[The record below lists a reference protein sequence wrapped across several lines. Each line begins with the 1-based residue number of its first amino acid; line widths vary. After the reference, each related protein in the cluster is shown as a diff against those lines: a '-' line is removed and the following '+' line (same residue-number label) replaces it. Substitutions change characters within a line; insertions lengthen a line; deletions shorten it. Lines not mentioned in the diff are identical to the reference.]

1 MTGSLRERNG
11 KYHVVLN
18 FKDKG
23 GKWKQKCISTGLEV
37 RGNKKKAQKFLN
49 DLLSKYGDT
58 DFQKYKQILFT
69 EYIKNRLDNWA
80 NHIDQITLEGYQS
93 YVYKHILPYFEPLK
107 LDLSQVKPKHILDY
121 YNFKATRGRL
131 DGKPGGISP
140 SSLRKHSFIINKVLN
155 QAYIEE
161 FINRNPAAN
170 VPLPKM
176 EKREK
181 VGKFLEVGEAKKMLE
196 LFDGHILKP
205 LILVTLY
212 YGLRRSEVLGLKWDA
227 INFKDETLAIKH
239 TVVKNITTVA
249 KDKTKNFSSKRRYKL
264 LPEIKEILIDLK
276 NAQKTNKRNFGSE
289 YTESDYVFTWPDGR
303 PISPD
308 YVSHGF
314 KKVIKKNNFPYM
326 RFHDL
331 RHSCAS
337 ILYDKGWKEKDI
349 QEWLGHSD
357 IGTTMEIYTHISNSR
372 KNILAK
378 DLEGTFL
385 SKVI

>member
-1 MTGSLRERNG
+1 MTGSLCEKNG
-11 KYHVVLN
+11 KYHVILN
-18 FKDKG
+18 FKDEG
-23 GKWKQKCISTGLEV
+23 GHWKQKSISTGLEI
-37 RGNKKKAQKFLN
+37 RGNKKKAQKILN
-49 DLLSKYGDT
+49 DLLVKYSDKNFSTSSKVV
-58 DFQKYKQILFT
+58 FI
-69 EYIKNRLDNWA
+69 EYIKSWLNNWA

-93 YVYKHILPYFEPLK
+93 YIFKHIIPYFEPLK
-107 LDLSQVKPKHILDY
+107 LDLNQITPKHILDY
-121 YNFKATRGRL
+121 YNFKATKWRL
-131 DGKPGGISP
+131 DGKPGGIAP

-161 FINRNPAAN
+161 LIDRNPAEK

-176 EKREK
+176 EKKEK
-181 VGKFLEVGEAKKMLE
+181 VGKFLEIGQAKKLLE
-196 LFDGHILKP
+196 LFDVHILKP

-212 YGLRRSEVLGLKWDA
+212 YGLRRSEVIGLKWDA
-227 INFKDETLAIKH
+227 IDFKNETLEIKH
-239 TVVKNITTVA
+239 TVVKNKTTVA
-249 KDKTKNFSSKRRYKL
+249 KDKTKNFSSKRRYRL
-264 LPEIKEILIDLK
+264 LPEIKEILEQLK
-276 NAQKTNKRNFGSE
+276 SDQEKNKIMFGSE
-289 YTESDYVFTWPDGR
+289 YIYSDYIFTWPDGR
-303 PISPD
+303 LITPD

-314 KKVIKKNNFPYM
+314 KKIIKKNDFPYM

-385 SKVI
+385 KK